1 MLSDQFCSICLIL
14 RSENNPGHFTIHL
27 AGSHT
32 VFFPPVSNWGKL
44 TTRTANAASSLS
56 SVHFLD
62 SVLSMHGKSSTI
74 VLSPGPGC
82 CDLRTP
88 AAELTVRCFDKRRLN
103 IKC

>member
-27 AGSHT
+27 AGSRA
-32 VFFPPVSNWGKL
+32 VFPVSNWGKL
-44 TTRTANAASSLS
+44 TTTTANAASSLS
-56 SVHFLD
+56 SVHVLD
-62 SVLSMHGKSSTI
+62 CVLSMHGKSSTI